1 MKFIFQLLLVL
12 LPVVSFASDKSAP
25 WEQFFGCY
33 DIQSANGVKLKPGTI
48 HKSIFIETDIE
59 SFTRVIYY
67 KMDKTPAPTV
77 EFWISVVQEP
87 YESELSFAAVALH
100 DVPGASVTEDKDGV
114 HFRFDGQVRDAS
126 AKPVSFKRSL
136 DIKRLTI
143 DTIEVK
149 SDSWDL
155 ELGVPKNSPVV
166 FKSVKCTE

>member
-1 MKFIFQLLLVL
+1 MKFILQLLIVF
-12 LPVVSFASDKSAP
+12 LPTISFAADKSMP
-25 WEQFFGCY
+25 WEQFIGCY
-33 DIQSANGVKLKPGTI
+33 DIQSANGVSVKPGSVHT
-48 HKSIFIETDIE
+48 SAFIKTDID

-77 EFWISVVQEP
+77 EFWIDVNQPFE
-87 YESELSFAAVALH
+87 ETFAAVALY

-126 AKPVSFKRSL
+126 ARPVSFKRSL
-136 DIKRLTI
+136 DIKRLTS

-155 ELGVPKNSPVV
+155 ELGVPKKSPVV
-166 FKSVKCTE
+166 FKSVRCME